1 MMNRSLRRRPQRVKN
16 GYMAP
21 LMEADDHAQAKAHWS
36 FDGLKGRDYLHLPP
50 PPTGTAIDQMCH
62 MRFFGHLSIN

>member
-36 FDGLKGRDYLHLPP
+36 FDELKGRDYFTLATAP
-50 PPTGTAIDQMCH
+50 TAIDQM
-62 MRFFGHLSIN
+62 